1 MSNARPQAYQRLAE
15 LLIGSR
21 ISIALRVVAE
31 HQIADRLAAGPQTI
45 EVLSSAT
52 GIPAHTLRRLMRGL
66 ADIGVFE
73 ETSEGRFANTDVSAY
88 MRTDATPSLREM
100 ILILNDDAVL
110 QGWQQLPAVLQ
121 SGAPSF
127 AAANG
132 MSFFHYIAA
141 DPTRSATMGKFMVGI
156 YGAEGPKIAAGY
168 PFGRFN
174 TLIDIGGGQGHIV
187 AEILQQHPTMQGALF
202 DLPPTAEV
210 ARNFL
215 AGQGLSHRCDVY
227 AGDFF

>member
-21 ISIALRVVAE
+21 IALALRVVAE
-31 HQIADRLAAGPQTI
+31 HQIADHLASGPQTA
-45 EVLSSAT
+45 EALSSAT
-52 GIPAHTLRRLMRGL
+52 GIPASTLRRLMRGL
-66 ADIGVFE
+66 ADIGVFA
-73 ETSEGRFANTDVSAY
+73 ETAEGRFANTDVSAY

-132 MSFFHYIAA
+132 RSFFQYIAA
-141 DPTRSATMGKFMVGI
+141 DPTRSATMGKFMAGI
-156 YGAEGPKIAAGY
+156 YGPEGPKIATGY

-174 TLIDIGGGQGHIV
+174 TLIDIGGGQGHII
-187 AEILQQHPTMQGALF
+187 AEILKQHPALQGALF
-202 DLPPTAEV
+202 DLPPTADV
-210 ARNFL
+210 ARHFL
-215 AGQGLSHRCDVY
+215 AG
-227 AGDFF
+227 